1 MQANIAIFGAGVGVI
16 SFAAA
21 RSGLPSEDLIAAAAA
36 AQNLRLLDQPGVNGN
51 DLATDFSERPLKV
64 AGMSQRHL

>member
-1 MQANIAIFGAGVGVI
+1 MQANIAIFGAGVGVF

-21 RSGLPSEDLIAAAAA
+21 QSGLPSKDLIAAAAA